1 MEGLNPKLVS
11 FLPFRAH
18 SADAL
23 TPAAGNDSVDAGRAV
38 EMNTRKDHK
47 IVSFRVAASLLILAA
62 AGTIFADDLI
72 LPDGKGRDA
81 VENACTVCHTP
92 DRIMR
97 QSLTADQWRS
107 EVRTMVENGAS
118 LNPDEWEP
126 VVAYL
131 TKNFGP
137 RVDVNKASAQEME
150 TGLQLSP
157 QEAEAILAY
166 RIANGAFKD
175 LKDLQKVPGVD
186 AKKLAA
192 KENRIAF

>member
-1 MEGLNPKLVS
+1 MQLLRV
-11 FLPFRAH
+11 
-18 SADAL
+18 
-23 TPAAGNDSVDAGRAV
+23 PAC
-38 EMNTRKDHK
+38 
-47 IVSFRVAASLLILAA
+47 LLIVAT
-62 AGTIFADDLI
+62 AGYILADDLV

-81 VENACTVCHTP
+81 VENACTVCHTA

-97 QSLTADQWRS
+97 QTLTADQWRS

-137 RVDVNKASAQEME
+137 KVNVNKDSAQEIAA
-150 TGLQLSP
+150 GLQLSTA
-157 QEAEAILAY
+157 EAEAIVAY
-166 RIANGAFKD
+166 RAANGAFKE

-186 AKKLAA
+186 AAKLTTQE
-192 KENRIAF
+192 KRIAF

>member
-1 MEGLNPKLVS
+1 MKLLRVPAC
-11 FLPFRAH
+11 L
-18 SADAL
+18 L
-23 TPAAGNDSVDAGRAV
+23 IVAAGAY
-38 EMNTRKDHK
+38 
-47 IVSFRVAASLLILAA
+47 IL
-62 AGTIFADDLI
+62 ADDLI

-81 VENACTVCHTP
+81 VENACTVCHTA

-137 RVDVNKASAQEME
+137 KVNVNRDSAQDIAA
-150 TGLQLSP
+150 GLQLSKA
-157 QEAEAILAY
+157 EAEAIVAY
-166 RIANGAFKD
+166 RAANGAFKE
-175 LKDLQKVPGVD
+175 LKDLQKVPGLD
-186 AKKLAA
+186 TAKLTTQEK
-192 KENRIAF
+192 RIAF